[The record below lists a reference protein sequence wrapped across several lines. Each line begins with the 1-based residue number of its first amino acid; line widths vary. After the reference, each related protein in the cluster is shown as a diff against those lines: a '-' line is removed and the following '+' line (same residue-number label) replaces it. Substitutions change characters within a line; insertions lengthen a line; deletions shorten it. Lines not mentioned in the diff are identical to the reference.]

1 MEKKQ
6 WGMGEPSD
14 HDTGLTPVEKRGK
27 KVEWQMSLND
37 VLFEESFSKAGRVF
51 GPKSLARAV
60 LHLVEMYP
68 PPPEEVLPHWAFGWW
83 CQCGGGC
90 QTAWLGPLVNYIPCS
105 GRSERHILMAT
116 ASYFTDKETDPERL
130 GDIFKISWQVHGN
143 YCQVPKP

>member
-37 VLFEESFSKAGRVF
+37 VLFEESFSKVGRVF

-68 PPPEEVLPHWAFGWW
+68 PPPEEVLPH
-83 CQCGGGC
+83 
-90 QTAWLGPLVNYIPCS
+90 
-105 GRSERHILMAT
+105 
-116 ASYFTDKETDPERL
+116 
-130 GDIFKISWQVHGN
+130 
-143 YCQVPKP
+143 